1 VNELERVEREAVRS
15 VVVAAGGVTA
25 DVGGAMCSAYPPL
38 REHPILNRAMP
49 VDAHVDLDAVE
60 SFFEAAG
67 TSFVVAVRPRLASLN
82 RELDGRGYRR
92 AGGWTKFSR
101 DASPAP
107 RVASDLELR
116 AAGPTDAQ
124 AFADVLME
132 GFGGAPQGRDV
143 WTQVPGLRGWHC
155 FLARDGREPAA
166 AGALFVDGDVGWLGA
181 AATRPSFR
189 RRGAQSALL
198 ATRVNRARE
207 LSVRT
212 LTVETGEPVEG
223 QPGGSYR
230 NILQAGFREEYV
242 RANWLSPR

>member
-49 VDAHVDLDAVE
+49 VNAHVDLDAIE

-107 RVASDLELR
+107 RVASDLEIT

-143 WTQVPGLRGWHC
+143 WTQVPGLRGGTAFSHATDASRLRPGRSSSTATSAGWAPPRR
-155 FLARDGREPAA
+155 ARRSAA
-166 AGALFVDGDVGWLGA
+166 AA
-181 AATRPSFR
+181 R
-189 RRGAQSALL
+189 
-198 ATRVNRARE
+198 RAR
-207 LSVRT
+207 SW
-212 LTVETGEPVEG
+212 PH
-223 QPGGSYR
+223 GST
-230 NILQAGFREEYV
+230 A
-242 RANWLSPR
+242 RASCRSAC